1 MNPLD
6 SDNLAAKR
14 LRACRLGA
22 RETLAQIGA
31 LAGVHKSTVLR
42 WERGDTS
49 KINRPTLRLL
59 AEHFDVDPAWL
70 LGRDEPEPAAESR
83 TRPVPI
89 LGTVRGG
96 VGGVAEEEI
105 LGYEPADASR
115 FGKGED
121 FFWLRVTGDSMAPC
135 CAREIWCLSADRTRW
150 TAANTPWP
158 WWTGRKA
165 WSSRCSTAPAGWSCA
180 ASTRTIRP
188 AGSRGRRWSGCGC
201 SGRWRKAAAV
211 TCNRP
216 R

>member
-49 KINRPTLRLL
+49 KINHPSLRLL

-70 LGRDEPEPAAESR
+70 LGREEPAFPTAESR

-105 LGYEPADASR
+105 LGYEPVDASR

-121 FFWLRVTGDSMAPC
+121 FFWLRVTGDSMAPVLC
-135 CAREIWCLSADRTRW
+135 EGDLVL
-150 TAANTPWP
+150 
-158 WWTGRKA
+158 
-165 WSSRCSTAPAGWSCA
+165 
-180 ASTRTIRP
+180 IR
-188 AGSRGRRWSGCGC
+188 RQDTVD
-201 SGRWRKAAAV
+201 SGRYAV
-211 TCNRP
+211 ALVDGEEGLVKQVFHGPGWLELRSVNPYYPP
-216 R
+216 RRFEGEALERVRLLGPVAESRRRYL

>member
-105 LGYEPADASR
+105 LGYEP
-115 FGKGED
+115 
-121 FFWLRVTGDSMAPC
+121 
-135 CAREIWCLSADRTRW
+135 EI
-150 TAANTPWP
+150 
-158 WWTGRKA
+158 GRA
-165 WSSRCSTAPAGWSCA
+165 H
-180 ASTRTIRP
+180 
-188 AGSRGRRWSGCGC
+188 
-201 SGRWRKAAAV
+201 V
-211 TCNRP
+211 
-216 R
+216 

>member
-49 KINRPTLRLL
+49 KINHPTLRLL

-70 LGRDEPEPAAESR
+70 LGREEPAFPTAESR

-105 LGYEPADASR
+105 LGYEPVDASR

-135 CAREIWCLSADRTRW
+135 CAREIWCLSAGRTR
-150 TAANTPWP
+150 
-158 WWTGRKA
+158 
-165 WSSRCSTAPAGWSCA
+165 
-180 ASTRTIRP
+180 
-188 AGSRGRRWSGCGC
+188 
-201 SGRWRKAAAV
+201 
-211 TCNRP
+211 
-216 R
+216 